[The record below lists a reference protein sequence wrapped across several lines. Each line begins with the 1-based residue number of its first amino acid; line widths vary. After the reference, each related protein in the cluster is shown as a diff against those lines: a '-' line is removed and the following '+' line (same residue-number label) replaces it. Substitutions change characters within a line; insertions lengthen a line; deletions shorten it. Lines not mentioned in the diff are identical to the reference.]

1 MIVSRNVAVCLALTL
16 GALNASVARDDDLS
30 ARGLLSVAKMAGA
43 CGILD
48 SMIRLQSTTKL
59 PGGDDFVV
67 RMWTVEA
74 ARLGMTVQ
82 QLSDTCNRTVEAYNR
97 LWAAGEELPTKK

>member
-1 MIVSRNVAVCLALTL
+1 MTTARTLGIALALLVAVS
-16 GALNASVARDDDLS
+16 GATAQSELS
-30 ARGLLSVAKMAGA
+30 PRHLLSVAKMAGA

-48 SMIRLQSTTKL
+48 SMIQLQKTTKL

-67 RMWTVEA
+67 RFWSTEA

-82 QLSDTCNRTVEAYNR
+82 QLSDTCSRSIATYDR
-97 LWAAGEELPTKK
+97 LWSAAGSSEPK